1 MGIVQSR
8 TGESDGGVREV
19 FIGGIKGGT
28 PLQSCQPSLGMGS
41 LGGPHARSGSVRG
54 APRQPMP
61 DAMELERR
69 FTKVLVSQTLAIC
82 MLLLFF
88 SDPLR
93 GPRFRIERVSG
104 ELDSIASNESFC
116 DEIVELSIPMLV
128 FFSFS
133 ESIPTPP
140 FVNLGILSSVYRISV
155 QLLKKS
161 N

>member
-1 MGIVQSR
+1 M
-8 TGESDGGVREV
+8 
-19 FIGGIKGGT
+19 
-28 PLQSCQPSLGMGS
+28 
-41 LGGPHARSGSVRG
+41 
-54 APRQPMP
+54 
-61 DAMELERR
+61 
-69 FTKVLVSQTLAIC
+69 
-82 MLLLFF
+82 
-88 SDPLR
+88 
-93 GPRFRIERVSG
+93 SG

-133 ESIPTPP
+133 ESTPTPP